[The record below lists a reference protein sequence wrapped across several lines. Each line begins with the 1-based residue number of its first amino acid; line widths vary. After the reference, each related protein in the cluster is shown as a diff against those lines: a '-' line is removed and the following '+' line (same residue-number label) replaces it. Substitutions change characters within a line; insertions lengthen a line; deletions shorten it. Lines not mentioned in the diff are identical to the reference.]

1 MRTTRFLSLLAA
13 SALALGAASLATADD
28 HKKDAAAVGIGKP
41 APAFTLPTA
50 DGKSVSLSD
59 FKGKTVVIEW
69 FSPYCPWSGLAS
81 DNSYWSTGQAKKTIE
96 AIRAA
101 DAEAVYLCINST
113 KDGYDSKDTAT
124 NGKDSLAAVQGSPVP
139 MLMDPAGDVGR
150 AYGAKTTPHVFIVDA
165 AGNIAYIGAPV
176 SKDGKTMH
184 AVEAVKALKAG
195 SKPSPAETKNFGC
208 GVKYAGSGKA

>member
-81 DNSYWSTGQAKKTIE
+81 DNSYWSTGQARKTIE

-150 AYGAKTTPHVFIVDA
+150 AYGAKTTPHVFIIDA
-165 AGNIAYIGAPV
+165 TGNIAYIGAPV